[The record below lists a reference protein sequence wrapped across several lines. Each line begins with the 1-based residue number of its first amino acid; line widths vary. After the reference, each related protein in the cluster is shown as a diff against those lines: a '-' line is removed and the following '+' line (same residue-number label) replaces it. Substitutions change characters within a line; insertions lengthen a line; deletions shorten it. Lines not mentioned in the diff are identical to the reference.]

1 MKLKSIRVRIS
12 TGAGLCVLITAL
24 IIIYIAATSLRSN
37 ALDAATK
44 EAVALANRQAAVI
57 ESEINKALDTAH
69 LLAQTLS
76 AVKDKDV
83 RLDIDR
89 EKVMDILGIVISNN
103 PEFAGIYTCW
113 EPDGFDGLDLS
124 YAGEK
129 GHDKTGRFAPY
140 WQRNINGKLEVK
152 PLLAISA
159 YSPGGKPGKWYDIPK
174 KTMKA
179 CIIDPFEHPVEG
191 KETLITTLTA
201 PIIANGKFYGVV
213 GVDLKL
219 DFIRTMADDP
229 DIYDKSGKMM
239 LISNNGTLAG
249 ITGRP
254 DIIGGH
260 IRNVR
265 KNYQENLTVIQKGEE
280 VCEFMG
286 STLEIFSPIKVG
298 NTNTPWSVNILIPKG
313 NVLDTARKLMWK
325 MIVIG
330 IVCTGASLA
339 LLWFI
344 AAGIARPIMNVTD
357 IVRKIAEGKEGLTAR
372 LEVGSNDETGEL
384 ANWFNVFADKL
395 QTIIKDIS
403 NTTAVLNTS
412 SSDLFILSGQMVS
425 FAEKMT
431 LQSDT
436 VAGASEEVS
445 ANINAMASAAE
456 EISVHIQSV
465 SSTAEQMSQNM
476 NAVAAS
482 IEEISFSIKEVS
494 GSAQEGF
501 HVAKKAMEMSDSAGV
516 TMSDLGSAVKEIGEV
531 TAMIKKIA
539 EQTNLLAINAAIE
552 AATAGDAG
560 RGFAVVAN
568 EIKELANQSGQA
580 AENIARR
587 IEGVQANTEDAVKA
601 IADISDIINKINES
615 SMVITKSVEQQT
627 IAASE
632 ISGNVQQAN
641 IGAGN
646 IATSMAEIARGSND
660 VARSAAEAAKGVNEV
675 SENIH
680 GVSAPA
686 LQMPQPS
693 MLILPQ
699 MNWQRQ
705 PHSFRKW
712 SEGSRWKRLN
722 CYKYYSSLRILPITL
737 FAAHLPLRKVP
748 GIHLKAGLYLQ

>member
-1 MKLKSIRVRIS
+1 
-12 TGAGLCVLITAL
+12 
-24 IIIYIAATSLRSN
+24 
-37 ALDAATK
+37 
-44 EAVALANRQAAVI
+44 
-57 ESEINKALDTAH
+57 
-69 LLAQTLS
+69 
-76 AVKDKDV
+76 
-83 RLDIDR
+83 
-89 EKVMDILGIVISNN
+89 
-103 PEFAGIYTCW
+103 
-113 EPDGFDGLDLS
+113 
-124 YAGEK
+124 
-129 GHDKTGRFAPY
+129 
-140 WQRNINGKLEVK
+140 
-152 PLLAISA
+152 
-159 YSPGGKPGKWYDIPK
+159 
-174 KTMKA
+174 
-179 CIIDPFEHPVEG
+179 
-191 KETLITTLTA
+191 
-201 PIIANGKFYGVV
+201 
-213 GVDLKL
+213 
-219 DFIRTMADDP
+219 
-229 DIYDKSGKMM
+229 
-239 LISNNGTLAG
+239 
-249 ITGRP
+249 
-254 DIIGGH
+254 
-260 IRNVR
+260 
-265 KNYQENLTVIQKGEE
+265 
-280 VCEFMG
+280 
-286 STLEIFSPIKVG
+286 
-298 NTNTPWSVNILIPKG
+298 
-313 NVLDTARKLMWK
+313 MWK

-330 IVCTGASLA
+330 IVCTGATLL

-344 AAGIARPIMNVTD
+344 ASGIARPIMNVTD

-531 TAMIKKIA
+531 TRLIKRIA

-693 MLILPQ
+693 MLILRP